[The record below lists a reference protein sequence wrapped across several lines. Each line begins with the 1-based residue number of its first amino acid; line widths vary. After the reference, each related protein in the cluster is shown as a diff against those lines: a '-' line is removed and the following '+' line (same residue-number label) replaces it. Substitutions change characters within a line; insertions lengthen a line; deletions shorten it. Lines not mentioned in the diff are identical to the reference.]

1 MTSTVRA
8 ATSAS
13 STLIRSSPES
23 LTDSSPTP
31 PQEPHRAASG
41 VAIRPSQPA
50 GPQPPLH
57 PTSLEVDSSPWT
69 QVHPAL
75 IDQLAAFEAQIAPSP
90 VVGGYSGG
98 QPASS
103 HTSQTPF
110 SIPMSTRPA
119 SPPRLPYLQQALRGH
134 HLPHDPQFMEG
145 TNPTPAMTD
154 TNPVD
159 LCWGAPHTDMQPQFA
174 RPRTPPAAAP
184 GPDRVIRQSDGLSL
198 TEAWSQ
204 FLTQM
209 DINIPAAPQR
219 PP

>member
-8 ATSAS
+8 ATSAP
-13 STLIRSSPES
+13 STLTHSSPDS
-23 LTDSSPTP
+23 LADSSPSP
-31 PQEPHRAASG
+31 PQESHRAASG

-50 GPQPPLH
+50 GPQPSLH

-98 QPASS
+98 QSASS
-103 HTSQTPF
+103 HTSQIPF
-110 SIPMSTRPA
+110 PFPMSTSPA
-119 SPPRLPYLQQALRGH
+119 SPPRFTYSQQAPRGH
-134 HLPHDPQFMEG
+134 HISHDPQFMEG
-145 TNPTPAMTD
+145 TNPTSAMTD
-154 TNPVD
+154 TNAVD
-159 LCWGAPHTDMQPQFA
+159 LRWGTLHTDMQPQFA
-174 RPRTPPAAAP
+174 RPRTPAAGAP
-184 GPDRVIRQSDGLSL
+184 GRDRVIRQSGGLSL

-209 DINIPAAPQR
+209 DIPAAPQR